1 MTEGLEMNTTVWMRE
16 AQGFSLQTA
25 VNTGSEWTSSET
37 RQLEIMKASGKS
49 IKEIAK
55 VLGRSYYS
63 VSTKLINIGATN
75 HHRRSNKPLTPSPVV
90 CGNCFTIPSKSGVC
104 LC

>member
-1 MTEGLEMNTTVWMRE
+1 MDTNVWMRE

-37 RQLEIMKASGKS
+37 RQLELMKASGKS
-49 IKEIAK
+49 IKDIAK
-55 VLGRSYYS
+55 ALGRSYYS

-75 HHRRSNKPLTPSPVV
+75 HHRRSNKTLAPAPVV

>member
-1 MTEGLEMNTTVWMRE
+1 MTEGLEMNTTAWMRE

-55 VLGRSYYS
+55 TLGRSYYS

-75 HHRRSNKPLTPSPVV
+75 HHKSSNKILPPAPVV
-90 CGNCFTIPSKSGVC
+90 CGSCFTVPSKSGVC

>member
-1 MTEGLEMNTTVWMRE
+1 MNTTAWMRE
-16 AQGFSLQTA
+16 AQGFSLETA

-63 VSTKLINIGATN
+63 VSTKLINIGAVN
-75 HHRRSNKPLTPSPVV
+75 HHKSSNKILPPAPVV
-90 CGNCFTIPSKSGVC
+90 CGSCFTTPSKSGVC

>member
-1 MTEGLEMNTTVWMRE
+1 MDTNVWMRE

-49 IKEIAK
+49 IKEIA
-55 VLGRSYYS
+55 
-63 VSTKLINIGATN
+63 
-75 HHRRSNKPLTPSPVV
+75 
-90 CGNCFTIPSKSGVC
+90 
-104 LC
+104 

>member
-1 MTEGLEMNTTVWMRE
+1 MNTNVWMRE
-16 AQGFSLQTA
+16 AQSFSLQTA

-37 RQLEIMKASGKS
+37 RQLELMKASGKS
-49 IKEIAK
+49 IKEISKA
-55 VLGRSYYS
+55 LGRSYYS
-63 VSTKLINIGATN
+63 VSTKLINIGATS
-75 HHRRSNKPLTPSPVV
+75 HHRHSNKPLTPASVV